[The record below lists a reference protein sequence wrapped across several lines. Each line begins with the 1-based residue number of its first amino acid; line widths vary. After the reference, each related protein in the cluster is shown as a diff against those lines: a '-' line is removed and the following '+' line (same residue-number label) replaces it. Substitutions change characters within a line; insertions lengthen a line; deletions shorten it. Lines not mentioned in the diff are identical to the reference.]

1 MVHWLIT
8 SATAL
13 LGLILILLNLSACS
27 SQSGWRVSFGV
38 SPVAAISETQTTTDK
53 RKVE

>member
-1 MVHWLIT
+1 MKVLII
-8 SATAL
+8 SAIILSWACAAL
-13 LGLILILLNLSACS
+13 SGCS